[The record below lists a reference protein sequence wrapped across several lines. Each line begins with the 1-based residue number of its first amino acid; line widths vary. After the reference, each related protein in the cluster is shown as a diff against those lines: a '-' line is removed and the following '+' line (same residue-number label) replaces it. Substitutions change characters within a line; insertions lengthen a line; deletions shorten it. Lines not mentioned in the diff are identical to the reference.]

1 MNTIRFATWFF
12 LAYLAVLPFA
22 HTTALRNLVFAGLL
36 LSVAVAVVRHGQ
48 ASLLANGR
56 TWPWAWLIWVLFL
69 LLFPL
74 WAPGEGASQFIA
86 GQWAQ
91 SVLAWVVGISFAS
104 LVSPNKLSFK
114 AVSWASAAIV
124 GVYFLQLGLAS
135 SGLYGPNAPYHAPWS
150 LTLQAWQHTLTHGWE
165 SWGARVPFPFAGYDE
180 MHGNLGYAGTQLIAL
195 CAAWYAA
202 SKPLGQSKER
212 VMAVGLVLA
221 CLLSAVWISSRGAL
235 LFDGLMLVVAYLF
248 FRVTRGHVAAP
259 ATKNQHA
266 MRWALLA
273 MGVVM
278 AAVVAGKTILK
289 DERWQ
294 LMTTKMQAGWMV
306 KDPMD
311 YMCFGLQADERQ
323 SILDKLSIQ
332 DPVLAEKIM
341 LGFEQDAGRVVL
353 MGVGWQLV
361 KENPLGIDGSRQA
374 YEKAITA
381 KCGGQPVNTFA
392 HTHNGWMNL
401 ALSLGWLGAALY
413 FALLASMA
421 YEGFKQARRGVA
433 LPWSSALFLVA
444 FFWIIRG
451 LTDACY
457 QDHYLLMQGIMLGFL
472 YMRTRLQA
480 QEAAPA

>member
-1 MNTIRFATWFF
+1 MNTIRLASWFF

-22 HTTALRNLVFAGLL
+22 HTTALRNLVFVGLL
-36 LSVAVAVVRHGQ
+36 VSVAVAVFQYGR
-48 ASLLANGR
+48 ASLVTNGR
-56 TWPWAWLIWVLFL
+56 TWPRAWLIWVLFL
-69 LLFPL
+69 LLFPF
-74 WAPGEGASQFIA
+74 WAPGEEAWRFIT
-86 GQWAQ
+86 GQWVQ
-91 SVLAWVVGISFAS
+91 SVLVWVVGISFAS
-104 LVSPNKLSFK
+104 LVGQNKLSFK
-114 AVSWASAAIV
+114 AMSWVSAAIV
-124 GVYFLQLGLAS
+124 GVYFLQLGLAI
-135 SGLYGPNAPYHAPWS
+135 SGLYGPSAPNHVP
-150 LTLQAWQHTLTHGWE
+150 LDVTLQALQKTLSQGWA
-165 SWGARVPFPFAGYDE
+165 SWGARVPFPFVGYDE

-202 SKPLGQSKER
+202 SKSLGKNKETA
-212 VMAVGLVLA
+212 MAVGLVLA

-235 LFDGLMLVVAYLF
+235 LFDGVMLVVAYLF
-248 FRVTRGHVAAP
+248 FRVTRGHVTLP
-259 ATKNQHA
+259 STKNQQA

-273 MGVVM
+273 MGVVV
-278 AAVVAGKTILK
+278 AAFVAGQTILK

-294 LMTTKMQAGWMV
+294 LMTTKMQAGSMV
-306 KDPMD
+306 EDPMD
-311 YMCFGLQADERQ
+311 YMCHGLQADERQ
-323 SILDKLSIQ
+323 SILQKLSIQ

-353 MGVGWQLV
+353 MRVGWQLV

-472 YMRTRLQA
+472 YMRTRM
-480 QEAAPA
+480 PANEVAIS